1 MQENNKVENMKNEQI
16 AISNKTKPKVLRG
29 LIIALEII
37 LLIITFIVIVLIY
50 LHNSRFK
57 VAFNQMELNN
67 YFKTQDIHKILEI
80 EDNTVAIELSND
92 VITTSFNE
100 RIKHINLANGYKI
113 LDGYIDTNKSKAFI
127 NLNIYGINIPIA
139 MDIVL
144 EVEKREVTL
153 KLQNMTL
160 RNKKLLS
167 LPNILEKSIKNKLIN
182 NETILTINLDDY
194 NIPPMAS
201 LSKVSFAEDKLIVM
215 IAIDKQK
222 LNELMKKLNTA
233 KSQELYEIYKNDKDN
248 IDRQKAAKYM
258 DNPNDLTN
266 IEVKEILTDIL
277 ISDEKLTKD
286 ILTIAN
292 EEDVNSVLEKYD
304 KYITHF
310 DKKTVINDKNKLI
323 LGKIEKCC
331 AQLLEY
337 VEQLPKEEYIVFLN
351 NPYSLEQNI
360 KMTIQDLV
368 NKYKLDVTE
377 EIYNKME
384 FLYNYNNKNYIISY
398 KIDDNK
404 YAIVDKDSYSFIDN
418 NAFIEYGFNEPL
430 EANLILDNE
439 IKTKIDEYF
448 SSNAFI
454 RYMKSD
460 GKYAYV
466 VASDEKNYQ
475 DYEKFALEKN
485 DTWKIIDTNIN
496 DLYTFSINHPG
507 FNISTLTDDFLN
519 DTLYELS
526 EDDKFAILDQLQYR
540 DIIEDKKD
548 IGLAY
553 CSYDGKYIA
562 FKLTNSEEYVFLI
575 KYSYLDK
582 LYKKDE
588 AIKQWKDISPLILLQ
603 DDVE

>member
-1 MQENNKVENMKNEQI
+1 
-16 AISNKTKPKVLRG
+16 
-29 LIIALEII
+29 
-37 LLIITFIVIVLIY
+37 
-50 LHNSRFK
+50 
-57 VAFNQMELNN
+57 
-67 YFKTQDIHKILEI
+67 
-80 EDNTVAIELSND
+80 
-92 VITTSFNE
+92 
-100 RIKHINLANGYKI
+100 
-113 LDGYIDTNKSKAFI
+113 
-127 NLNIYGINIPIA
+127 
-139 MDIVL
+139 
-144 EVEKREVTL
+144 
-153 KLQNMTL
+153 
-160 RNKKLLS
+160 
-167 LPNILEKSIKNKLIN
+167 
-182 NETILTINLDDY
+182 
-194 NIPPMAS
+194 
-201 LSKVSFAEDKLIVM
+201 
-215 IAIDKQK
+215 
-222 LNELMKKLNTA
+222 
-233 KSQELYEIYKNDKDN
+233 
-248 IDRQKAAKYM
+248 
-258 DNPNDLTN
+258 
-266 IEVKEILTDIL
+266 
-277 ISDEKLTKD
+277 
-286 ILTIAN
+286 
-292 EEDVNSVLEKYD
+292 
-304 KYITHF
+304 
-310 DKKTVINDKNKLI
+310 
-323 LGKIEKCC
+323 
-331 AQLLEY
+331 
-337 VEQLPKEEYIVFLN
+337 
-351 NPYSLEQNI
+351 
-360 KMTIQDLV
+360 MTIEDLV

-377 EIYNKME
+377 EIYNKMK
-384 FLYNYNNKNYIISY
+384 FLYNYNNKNYMISY

-418 NAFIEYGFNEPL
+418 NEYIEYGFNEPL

-496 DLYTFSINHPG
+496 DLYTFSTNHPG
-507 FNISTLTDDFLN
+507 FNINTLTDDFLN

-603 DDVE
+603 DDTEES